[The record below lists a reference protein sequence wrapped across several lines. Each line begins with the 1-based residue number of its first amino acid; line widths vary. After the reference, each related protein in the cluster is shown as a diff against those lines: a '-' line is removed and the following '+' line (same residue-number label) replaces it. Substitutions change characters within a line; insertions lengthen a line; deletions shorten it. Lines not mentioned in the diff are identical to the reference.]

1 MSIHKK
7 FREMMYDTYI
17 YYEFD
22 IQVTKD
28 RNNRCETKW
37 VWYSRYEV
45 VLIWFNQIWS
55 MERLR
60 PSGHLIY
67 AALARN
73 PKWIERLTPKPS
85 PCFVCFRQTSIYFFF
100 LRFFLLLY
108 AVCTV
113 VFFSFFLFHYACFYK
128 RSFCVSDLFLFWF
141 FPFYVLNFVFPQI

>member
-22 IQVTKD
+22 IQVTND

-85 PCFVCFRQTSIYFFF
+85 PCFVCFRQTSIYFFSFVSFSYCTQYARLFFFHFFCFIMHVFTNVHFVF
-100 LRFFLLLY
+100 LIF
-108 AVCTV
+108 
-113 VFFSFFLFHYACFYK
+113 FFSGFFLFMF
-128 RSFCVSDLFLFWF
+128 
-141 FPFYVLNFVFPQI
+141 